1 MKKGYRISLLI
12 IGILAIISI
21 TIGTSYSVWLDNQ
34 EESDYDTK
42 TLECFKVYFSN
53 GESYNMTNI
62 KSVINEEGKKTSPN
76 SIAVTNICEETKEL
90 QIRLNILEDNTIDTK
105 ALTID
110 ASGHIEQDSVLYN
123 NLENKRTSIEGVT
136 ASKLV
141 GLIKVE
147 PNETVRTNIK
157 LWFDERKAPII
168 DSEKVFSAKFELI
181 DTASSIK
188 STFAETLLKNVSEIE
203 SKPSPDFNTI
213 ATTEE
218 GLYLLNEN
226 DNKTYYYRG
235 TSYNNYVY
243 FANQMWRI
251 VSINNNR
258 VKLISEKSIA
268 FANYSSYANAIDY
281 TGLKYIYNN
290 EMINN
295 DINNHLGIWYQ
306 NNILNPGLDQYTEE
320 MTICNDTYHTVSG
333 YHTYFNA
340 YNRLVTQKTP
350 TLTCAAT
357 NADFG
362 GAYIQKVG
370 LITAD
375 EVVLAG
381 GMFNADNASYY
392 LNNGETFFTM
402 TPLEYFNYTSYVAAV
417 TTTGS
422 IAGAYPNT
430 AFGIRPVILL
440 NSSVTV
446 SGEGTI
452 SNPYTID
459 TIEQ

>member
-42 TLECFKVYFSN
+42 TLECFKVYFSD

-76 SIAVTNICEETKEL
+76 SIAVTNICDETKEL

-141 GLIKVE
+141 GLITVE

-188 STFAETLLKNVSEIE
+188 STFAETLLKKVSEI
-203 SKPSPDFNTI
+203 
-213 ATTEE
+213 
-218 GLYLLNEN
+218 
-226 DNKTYYYRG
+226 
-235 TSYNNYVY
+235 
-243 FANQMWRI
+243 
-251 VSINNNR
+251 
-258 VKLISEKSIA
+258 
-268 FANYSSYANAIDY
+268 
-281 TGLKYIYNN
+281 
-290 EMINN
+290 
-295 DINNHLGIWYQ
+295 
-306 NNILNPGLDQYTEE
+306 
-320 MTICNDTYHTVSG
+320 
-333 YHTYFNA
+333 
-340 YNRLVTQKTP
+340 
-350 TLTCAAT
+350 
-357 NADFG
+357 
-362 GAYIQKVG
+362 
-370 LITAD
+370 
-375 EVVLAG
+375 
-381 GMFNADNASYY
+381 
-392 LNNGETFFTM
+392 
-402 TPLEYFNYTSYVAAV
+402 
-417 TTTGS
+417 
-422 IAGAYPNT
+422 
-430 AFGIRPVILL
+430 
-440 NSSVTV
+440 
-446 SGEGTI
+446 
-452 SNPYTID
+452 
-459 TIEQ
+459 